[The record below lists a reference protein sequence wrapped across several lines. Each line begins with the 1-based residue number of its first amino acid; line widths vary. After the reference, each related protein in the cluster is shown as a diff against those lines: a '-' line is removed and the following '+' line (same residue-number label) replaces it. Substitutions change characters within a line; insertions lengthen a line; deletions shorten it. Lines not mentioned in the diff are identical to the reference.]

1 MPGLVVVSA
10 SLSITGKGM
19 LPDLSRF
26 GCEIGPEKAL
36 FCVGS
41 VEGGLRLSGIDQL
54 EIQQIFRLKNAF
66 SPKVAF

>member
-1 MPGLVVVSA
+1 
-10 SLSITGKGM
+10 M